1 MRIPKV
7 ISKNNHEYILEK
19 QVNEKL
25 FLYKDLLYGYKE
37 CFSLYDL
44 GLIEEQ
50 TKVSRDRKQVY
61 HF

>member
-44 GLIEEQ
+44 GLIEEK
-50 TKVSRDRKQVY
+50 TKVTRDRKQVY